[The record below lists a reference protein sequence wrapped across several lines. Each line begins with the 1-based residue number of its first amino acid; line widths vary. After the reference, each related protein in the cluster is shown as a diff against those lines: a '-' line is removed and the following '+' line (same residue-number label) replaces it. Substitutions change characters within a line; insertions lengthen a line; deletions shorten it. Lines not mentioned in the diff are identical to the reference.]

1 MGGGYNNSDF
11 SLLGRKI
18 GAAHGAVISYS
29 FCKIKSA
36 SGRYRE
42 SGRKTIPKSKPHH
55 ERNAIPFS
63 RRKRACFSFPNII
76 KSYGGGI
83 IPISGRNTIY
93 GLEIQL
99 YSIQAVYF
107 KRFDI
112 SYTKRIVRKLL
123 HIATAYSNSIC
134 QSQQNRPQKTVHIFV
149 AT

>member
-1 MGGGYNNSDF
+1 MGGGLNNSDF

-18 GAAHGAVISYS
+18 GAAHGSVTSYS

-63 RRKRACFSFPNII
+63 RRKHACFSFSNINN
-76 KSYGGGI
+76 SHRGGI
-83 IPISGRNTIY
+83 ILISGQNKIY

-99 YSIQAVYF
+99 
-107 KRFDI
+107 
-112 SYTKRIVRKLL
+112 
-123 HIATAYSNSIC
+123 
-134 QSQQNRPQKTVHIFV
+134 
-149 AT
+149 